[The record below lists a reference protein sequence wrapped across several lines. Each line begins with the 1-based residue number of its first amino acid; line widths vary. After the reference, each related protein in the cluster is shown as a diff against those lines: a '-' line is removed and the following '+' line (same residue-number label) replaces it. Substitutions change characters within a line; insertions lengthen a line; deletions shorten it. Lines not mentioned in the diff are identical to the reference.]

1 MLYIVFSQIFKS
13 TDHHPTRIAKFDKD
27 FAKTLDFKDL
37 NFPVKIKDIHKIEK
51 KNSIGISIPG
61 YENKRKI
68 SIYVSK
74 QCWEEKH
81 VDLFII
87 REGIKNIIFVTK
99 I

>member
-1 MLYIVFSQIFKS
+1 MLYIVFNQIFKS
-13 TDHHPTRIAKFDKD
+13 TDHHPTRIAKFDKH

-68 SIYVSK
+68 SIYVLK

-81 VDLFII
+81 VDLLII
-87 REGIKNIIFVTK
+87 REGVKNIIFVTK